1 MREELDRIVNEM
13 VDKGILD
20 MDDLVEVWK
29 SPLIPNGP
37 IVVRTTLDA
46 DTKAKFKDF
55 SSGEDQCGEHFQ
67 ELGEPRHRVHSITAS
82 STTSVM
88 KLYVR

>member
-1 MREELDRIVNEM
+1 M

-37 IVVRTTLDA
+37 IVVRSIAARTT
-46 DTKAKFKDF
+46 
-55 SSGEDQCGEHFQ
+55 
-67 ELGEPRHRVHSITAS
+67 
-82 STTSVM
+82 
-88 KLYVR
+88 